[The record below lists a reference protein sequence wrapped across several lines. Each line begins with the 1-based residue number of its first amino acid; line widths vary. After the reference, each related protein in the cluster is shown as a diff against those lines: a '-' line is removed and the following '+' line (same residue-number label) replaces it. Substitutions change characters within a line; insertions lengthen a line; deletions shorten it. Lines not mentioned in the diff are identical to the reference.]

1 MRTSSRAHRTMK
13 LILINGPSGVGKST
27 VAERL
32 HREIPLSLLVEV
44 DAWRR
49 FISAYKEHKAESLEL
64 AYQYTTAGIEAY
76 LETGHSVI
84 VDKVLLDAPQIL
96 DAITA
101 LGKKYGAD
109 IHEFVLTAEKEK
121 VIERAAQRGYSPDS
135 LLTPKK
141 VEELW
146 ESAEKFRFERP
157 LATVID
163 TTHLS
168 PDAVYDLI
176 KKAVFA

>member
-1 MRTSSRAHRTMK
+1 MK

-49 FISAYKEHKAESLEL
+49 FISAYKEHKAESLDL
-64 AYQYTTAGIEAY
+64 AYRYTTAAIDAY
-76 LETGHSVI
+76 LKAGNSVI
-84 VDKVLLDAPQIL
+84 VDKVILDAPEIL

-101 LGKKYGAD
+101 IGKTYGAE
-109 IHEFVLTAEKEK
+109 IHEFVLTAKKEK
-121 VIERAAQRGYSPDS
+121 VVERAAQRGYSADS
-135 LLTPKK
+135 LLTPQK

-146 ESAEKFRFERP
+146 EKAEKFRLERP
-157 LATVID
+157 AAIVID
-163 TTHLS
+163 TTDLS
-168 PDAVYDLI
+168 PEAVYSSI
-176 KKAVFA
+176 HAAIFSNA